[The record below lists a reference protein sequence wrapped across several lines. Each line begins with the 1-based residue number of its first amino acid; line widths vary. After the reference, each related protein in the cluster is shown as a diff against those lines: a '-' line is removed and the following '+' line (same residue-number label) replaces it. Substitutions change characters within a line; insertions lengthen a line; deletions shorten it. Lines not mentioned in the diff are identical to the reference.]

1 MVAYRAGPAARGR
14 CLRPSIGPMPSAPR
28 ATIVDPMTVVLA
40 IAVLL
45 LVGVVLYLLLGRQEE
60 PVAEPDLGPAIQEA
74 TQNVASQ
81 MMSNLLRANEEAR
94 KVDVANAAA
103 ALDRRQ
109 GEIDKSQLEI
119 RQLADRIAKGQ
130 EKIEHEVRRRGEVD
144 LQTRTLL
151 EQVGQTVGN
160 LNSETAGLKKA
171 LRQPQ
176 TRGQWGEMQLR
187 RCIEIAGMT
196 EHVDFELQETLRTEE
211 GQLRPDARFM
221 LPEGRSFVADSK
233 VSFEAFLDAQE
244 AEDESTRQIHL
255 ARLARQARE
264 HVRSLSTKDYQGQF
278 KAGEVPDLV
287 ICFMP
292 NEPAMHAALAADPE
306 LFEYALERNVL
317 LVGPTSLIG
326 LLRTMELGWRQERMV
341 AEAAEIAEAAK
352 TLHGRFSRFLGEFE
366 RVGKG
371 LTTAAGAYDKA
382 VGSMEARLLPS
393 LRKVEGMGVA
403 PGKEIEPPEPTQITV
418 RQISAPELR
427 EASAPETGPAGERD
441 AA

>member
-1 MVAYRAGPAARGR
+1 M
-14 CLRPSIGPMPSAPR
+14 
-28 ATIVDPMTVVLA
+28 TIVLA
-40 IAVLL
+40 IVVLL
-45 LVGVVLYLLLGRQEE
+45 LVGALLYVLFGRAEE
-60 PVAEPDLGPAIQEA
+60 PAAEPDLGPAIQEA
-74 TQNVASQ
+74 TAQVASQ
-81 MMSNLLRANEEAR
+81 MMSNLLQANEEAR
-94 KVDVANAAA
+94 KVDVANAEA
-103 ALDRRQ
+103 ALDKRQ
-109 GEIDKSQLEI
+109 GEIDKRQLEMK
-119 RQLADRIAKGQ
+119 QLADRIAKGQ

-196 EHVDFELQETLRTEE
+196 EHVDFELQQTLRTES
-211 GQLRPDARFM
+211 GQLRPDARFL

-233 VSFEAFLDAQE
+233 VPFDAFLDAQE
-244 AEDESTRQIHL
+244 AEDESTRQVHM
-255 ARLARQARE
+255 ARHARQARE

-278 KAGEVPDLV
+278 KAGETPDLV
-287 ICFMP
+287 VCFMP

-306 LFEYALERNVL
+306 LFDYALERNVL

-341 AEAAEIAEAAK
+341 AEAAEIAEAAG
-352 TLHGRFSRFLGEFE
+352 TLHSRFSRFLGEFE

-371 LTTAAGAYDKA
+371 LTTAATAYDKA
-382 VGSMEARLLPS
+382 VGSMEARLLPQ

-403 PGKEIEPPEPTQITV
+403 PGKEIEPPEPTHITV
-418 RQISAPELR
+418 RSIAAPELR
-427 EASAPETGPAGERD
+427 DELREIDEATRPADERD

>member
-1 MVAYRAGPAARGR
+1 M
-14 CLRPSIGPMPSAPR
+14 
-28 ATIVDPMTVVLA
+28 TIVLA

-45 LVGVVLYLLLGRQEE
+45 LVAALLYVLNHRGET
-60 PVAEPDLGPAIQEA
+60 VAEPDLGPAIQEA
-74 TQNVASQ
+74 TTKVASQ
-81 MMSNLLRANEEAR
+81 MMSNLLLANEEAR
-94 KVDVANAAA
+94 KVDTANAAA
-103 ALDRRQ
+103 ALDKRQ
-109 GEIDKSQLEI
+109 GEIDRRQAEMK
-119 RQLADRIAKGQ
+119 QLADRIAKGQ

-160 LNSETAGLKKA
+160 LNAETAGLKKA
-171 LRQPQ
+171 LRQPH

-196 EHVDFELQETLRTEE
+196 EHVDFELQETLHTED
-211 GQLRPDARFM
+211 GRLRPDARFL

-233 VSFEAFLDAQE
+233 VPFDAFLDIQE

-255 ARLARQARE
+255 GRLARQARE
-264 HVRSLSTKDYQGQF
+264 HVRSLSSKDYQGQF
-278 KAGEVPDLV
+278 KAGETPDLV

-341 AEAAEIAEAAK
+341 AEAAEIAEAAG
-352 TLHGRFSRFLGEFE
+352 TLHARFARFLGEFE

-371 LTTAAGAYDKA
+371 ITTAASAYDKA

-393 LRKVEGMGVA
+393 LRKVEDMGVA

-427 EASAPETGPAGERD
+427 GASDEPSPAGERD